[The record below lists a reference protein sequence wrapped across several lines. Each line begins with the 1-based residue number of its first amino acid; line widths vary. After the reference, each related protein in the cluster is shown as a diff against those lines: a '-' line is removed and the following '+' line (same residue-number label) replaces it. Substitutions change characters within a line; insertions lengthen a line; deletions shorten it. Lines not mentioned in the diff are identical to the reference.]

1 MVCFDCSL
9 LSHPFSKTGVYQLP
23 SGIVIFSTTEPKD
36 GQSSLGDQA
45 ELKAI
50 HLSHRPGLDPNL
62 SPPIKLYTVDAE
74 VPAAMASYKRVQE
87 AYRRIFQTI
96 GIPFTFAKAD
106 IEAIGSATSH
116 KLILPVVVR
125 RRQVN
130 PLYPM
135 FEHLETGTSTI
146 KPITAGRQPQPAA
159 NICPVQSFE
168 NDALPAFKLQWE
180 QMEVLV
186 DESCLAVEI
195 EQIFERV
202 NSQFRRCFSPPVQ
215 DSDGRLELSPLSIWP
230 SLPTYTVHDLRT
242 VSVAL
247 DSSTAIEVGHTF
259 YLGTNYSDAL
269 VLRVGGDEGQAKQ
282 VVEMGCFG
290 VGIND
295 DANFDSCEQA

>member
-9 LSHPFSKTGVYQLP
+9 LSHPFSKTGVYQSP

-74 VPAAMASYKRVQE
+74 VPAAMASYKR
-87 AYRRIFQTI
+87 
-96 GIPFTFAKAD
+96 AKAD

-116 KLILPVVVR
+116 ELILPVVVR

-146 KPITAGRQPQPAA
+146 KPITAAVLPATHELHPLKLLKVCPD
-159 NICPVQSFE
+159 ICPVQSFE
-168 NDALPAFKLQWE
+168 NDAFPAFKLQWE

-242 VSVAL
+242 VSVGKPG
-247 DSSTAIEVGHTF
+247 SGP
-259 YLGTNYSDAL
+259 
-269 VLRVGGDEGQAKQ
+269 
-282 VVEMGCFG
+282 
-290 VGIND
+290 
-295 DANFDSCEQA
+295 